1 MTMILIAF
9 ENVFD
14 EESKIGDDIAE
25 EDENRI
31 SLVVPSLSTTPWKVK
46 ENLFRVLNLFM
57 DLLAIKWRFIMYC
70 AEK

>member
-31 SLVVPSLSTTPWKVK
+31 SLVVPSLSTTP
-46 ENLFRVLNLFM
+46 
-57 DLLAIKWRFIMYC
+57 
-70 AEK
+70 